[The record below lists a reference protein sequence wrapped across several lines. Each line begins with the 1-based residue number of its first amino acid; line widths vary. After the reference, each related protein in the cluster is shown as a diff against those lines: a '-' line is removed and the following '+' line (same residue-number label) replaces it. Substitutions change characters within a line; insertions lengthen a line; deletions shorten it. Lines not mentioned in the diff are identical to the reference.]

1 MIKKLFSHTLLY
13 ALGPQLPKIVNIF
26 LLPIITAYLTPKDY
40 GIHGTI
46 TAYAGLLAGIKML
59 GFDILLVNAFYKRPQ
74 KWVFYWRIFF
84 GALLSWQMIFV
95 FIQFSVLYWLIPK
108 EAGDMKSYILLLII
122 VPGFFFSI
130 VNSFGG
136 RYYQLAQKPSYI
148 ALTTGVSGILTVF
161 ITYYTIVIL
170 KTGYMGWFISSAA
183 SSFIQFLF
191 FFYPILI
198 KHKITPVFTIKKS
211 FWKKYLSIALPTIPH
226 NYSSYLLNSS
236 DRVVLDKLNVPIE
249 KIGLYNLAYI
259 FGNYFEI
266 FGNALGMA
274 VGPFYMK
281 LFAKKNIAADK
292 QIRTLTFFLQIL
304 FLFLA
309 FNISLWSKEIFQI
322 LISNEELKKAYYL
335 SAIIIMGYSY
345 RPMYW
350 ATINKLLFIEKT
362 NKLWR
367 ISFVGGMLNVILN
380 LIFIPY
386 FSIEAA
392 TVTTFVSLLYIGFAG
407 FFIKDFKANNTQNY
421 RPVLWIVL
429 IIVLTVTVFLIKDI
443 NFIIKLIVS
452 TITFAVV
459 SSLYLKNKHF
469 INGINV

>member
-1 MIKKLFSHTLLY
+1 MLKKLFSHTLLY
-13 ALGPQLPKIVNIF
+13 ALGPQLPKIINIF
-26 LLPIITAYLTPKDY
+26 LLPIITAHLTPKDY

-46 TAYAGLLAGIKML
+46 TAYAGLLGGIKML
-59 GFDILLVNAFYKRPQ
+59 GFDVLIVNAFYKRKE
-74 KWVFYWRIFF
+74 KWAFYWRIFF
-84 GALLSWQMIFV
+84 GGLLSWQVIFI

-108 EAGDMKSYILLLII
+108 EANNMKIYILMLII
-122 VPGFFFSI
+122 LPSFFFGI

-136 RYYQLAQKPSYI
+136 RFYQLSQKPSYI
-148 ALTTGVSGILTVF
+148 TLTTAVSGSISLF

-170 KTGYMGWFISSAA
+170 KMGYMGWFLSSAG
-183 SSFIQFLF
+183 STIIQFLF
-191 FFYPILI
+191 YSYPILI
-198 KHKITPVFTIKKS
+198 KHKITPIFLTKKS

-236 DRVVLDKLNVPIE
+236 DRVILDKMRIPIE
-249 KIGLYNLAYI
+249 KIGLYNFAYI

-281 LFAKKNIAADK
+281 LFAEKNINADK
-292 QIRTLTFFLQIL
+292 QVRILTFLLQML

-309 FNISLWSKEIFQI
+309 FNVSLWSKEIFEI
-322 LISNEELKKAYYL
+322 LISNEDLKKAYYL
-335 SAIIIMGYSY
+335 SIIIIMGYSY

-367 ISFVGGMLNVILN
+367 ISFIGGIANVILN

-392 TVTTFVSLLYIGFAG
+392 AISTFICLMYIGFSG
-407 FFIKDFKANNTQNY
+407 FFLKDFKTNTKLNY
-421 RPVLWIVL
+421 YPILWI
-429 IIVLTVTVFLIKDI
+429 ISIVILTMIVFLMKDI
-443 NFIIKLIVS
+443 SIVIKFIIS
-452 TITFAVV
+452 A
-459 SSLYLKNKHF
+459 SLSIIFLFLYVKNKNT
-469 INGINV
+469 INSIKV